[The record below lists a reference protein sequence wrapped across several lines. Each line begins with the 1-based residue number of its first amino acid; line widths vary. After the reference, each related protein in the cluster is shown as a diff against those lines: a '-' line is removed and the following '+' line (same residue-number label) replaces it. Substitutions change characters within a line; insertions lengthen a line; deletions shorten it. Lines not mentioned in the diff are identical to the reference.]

1 MTMLKLGLLKCQ
13 PCVHRFIDKN
23 IGGSFLDRLLY
34 PAKHEIHKELSDIK
48 YALDKSSILVLTDV
62 NGVITYVN
70 DKFCAISQYD
80 KDELI
85 GSTHRL
91 INSGFHSKAFFKELW
106 ETIEKGEIWQ
116 GEIQNKAKDGTLYW
130 VDTTIV
136 PFLDG
141 QGKPY
146 QYVGIRNDISAR
158 KKIEEDLRQS
168 QENYRK
174 LAHFDLLTELPNRL
188 SFNLSLEQMMQ
199 DHQTLAV
206 LFLDFDRFKLINDTY
221 GHSFGDLLLKEV
233 AERFKRIIENK
244 VIVSRQGGDEFIFVV
259 PFTDI
264 QEVERVV
271 VAILKSFSK
280 SYKVDDREIFIST
293 SIGISLYPQHS
304 NQVEELIKQADISM
318 YKAKQNGGNQYI
330 YYEEKHQLEVIETL
344 ELENGLRKAI
354 EKDELSLYYQ
364 PKVNIDSGHIYGLE
378 ALVRWHHSTLG
389 IVTPVDFIPIAEKTG
404 MIIPIGDWV
413 IRTACEKAKGLLEQN
428 IDIRIS
434 VNVSMVQ
441 LLHDDFVNRVNDILI
456 MVGLPAKYLEL
467 EITETVAMEHKE
479 FTIKVLSQLKQMGV
493 KLAIDDFGTGYS
505 SLNYLKEMPIDIV
518 KIDKSFVWDMKESK
532 FDLTLIEA
540 IISVCHSLELTVIA
554 EGVETEEQY
563 ELLRMKNCDDVQ
575 GYLLSKPLPDN
586 DIDEYLCKTAMYVP
600 LD

>member
-1 MTMLKLGLLKCQ
+1 M
-13 PCVHRFIDKN
+13 
-23 IGGSFLDRLLY
+23 DRLLY